1 MLLPANLQQ
10 ALNNIINN
18 FAPTLLQQAYSR
30 LSTHYRDNREQIHYS
45 LNNEAERI
53 SYIAARMP
61 ATFAAVVKA
70 LNEISLQDNFTIK
83 SILDVGAGPGT
94 ASWACCEVFPSIEK
108 IQLIE
113 QNKEMLDLAKR
124 LTQQH
129 EKFKT
134 ATWVTGNILDKTP
147 NLLKAD
153 LVIASYSFNE
163 IPNPYKEQFLNYYWE
178 LTNKIFILVDPGTPE
193 SFQALSR
200 ARDFFIKKNAHI
212 LAPCPHHQPCPA
224 IKNQDWCHFSARLQR
239 TNLHK
244 NLKKAEKGY
253 EDEKFSYLIVSKM
266 PAFSTYSAR
275 ITRHPDIHSGH
286 LKLQLC
292 TNDGFISKTYSKKDG
307 SRYKEARKAE
317 WGERWEL

>member
-1 MLLPANLQQ
+1 MSLPLNLQQ

-18 FAPTLLQQAYSR
+18 FAPALLQQAYSR

-61 ATFAAVVKA
+61 ATFAAVVKG

-94 ASWACCEVFPSIEK
+94 ASWACCELFPSIEK

-113 QNKEMLDLAKR
+113 QNKEMLDIAKTLA
-124 LTQQH
+124 QQH
-129 EKFKT
+129 EKLKT
-134 ATWVTGNILDKTP
+134 ATWINGDVLDKTQ

-163 IPNPYKEQFLNYYWE
+163 IASQFKEEFLNYYWE
-178 LTNKIFILVDPGTPE
+178 LTNKILIIIDPGTPE
-193 SFQALSR
+193 SFQGLSM
-200 ARDFFIKKNAHI
+200 AREFFIKKNAHI
-212 LAPCPHHQPCPA
+212 LAPCPHHLVCPA
-224 IKNQDWCHFSARLQR
+224 QKNRDWCHFSVRLQR
-239 TNLHK
+239 SLLHK
-244 NLKKAEKGY
+244 NLKQADKGY
-253 EDEKFSYLIVSKM
+253 EDEKFSYLIVSKT
-266 PAFSTYSAR
+266 PTNSTYSAR

-292 TNDGFISKTYSKKDG
+292 TSDGSLSKTYSKKDG
-307 SRYKEARKAE
+307 SRYKAARKAE